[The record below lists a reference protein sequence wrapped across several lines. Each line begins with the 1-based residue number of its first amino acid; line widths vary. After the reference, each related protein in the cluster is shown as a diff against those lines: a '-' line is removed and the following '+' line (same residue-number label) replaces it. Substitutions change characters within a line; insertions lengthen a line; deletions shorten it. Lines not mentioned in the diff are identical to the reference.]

1 VWHLDIPGTAELR
14 QLAALRDQN
23 VVSLYM
29 PTTPVTA
36 QAQGDSTVMRNL
48 VDQVELD
55 DDTTE
60 LLMDLVDDETF
71 WATQAQ
77 GLGVITT
84 TDHLWTFRLPHA
96 VDEVVQVG
104 ERPKIL
110 PLIGAASEILSAH
123 VLVLAEGAVRL
134 IDLAADLPPQEVE
147 VPGMPTD
154 AASHAGKSSLGDRSH
169 SGRLVGSEGKKILVR
184 QYARAVDDALRSLLR
199 GDERPL
205 ILIAPQ
211 PINAIFRSVC
221 SYPYLLDA
229 DLQSSGD
236 RMTETE
242 IAEAVQPLLAD
253 AEEQRR
259 AQLAELLDQRR
270 SQNRV
275 LEDLAD
281 IARAATAG
289 AVDTLI
295 VDRAA
300 NESGSLDDAGNL
312 TLDDSGINVVD
323 EVAGRVLTTGGTV
336 LALPDAKTAAIL
348 RYAL

>member
-1 VWHLDIPGTAELR
+1 MPTETD
-14 QLAALRDQN
+14 AALRREQR
-23 VVSLYM
+23 LL
-29 PTTPVTA
+29 VT
-36 QAQGDSTVMRNL
+36 STATAAGFAAVGIVWGWWSQSQIIL
-48 VDQVELD
+48 LD
-55 DDTTE
+55 GMYA
-60 LLMDLVDDETF
+60 LI
-71 WATQAQ
+71 
-77 GLGVITT
+77 GLG
-84 TDHLWTFRLPHA
+84 LGLLSLRAARLVEAGPT
-96 VDEVVQVG
+96 
-104 ERPKIL
+104 PKY
-110 PLIGAASEILSAH
+110 PF
-123 VLVLAEGAVRL
+123 
-134 IDLAADLPPQEVE
+134 DLAADLPPQEVE

-184 QYARAVDDALRSLLR
+184 QYARAVDDALRPLLR

-300 NESGSLDDAGNL
+300 NESGSLDEAGNL

-336 LALPDAKTAAIL
+336 LALPDAKTSAIL

>member
-1 VWHLDIPGTAELR
+1 MPRCDASRDCWSPRQPLPPASRRSASSGAGGHTQIILLDGMYALIGLGSVLLSLR
-14 QLAALRDQN
+14 AARLVEAGPTPRNTHSTWPRIYRPRRSRFRVCPPTLR
-23 VVSLYM
+23 
-29 PTTPVTA
+29 
-36 QAQGDSTVMRNL
+36 
-48 VDQVELD
+48 
-55 DDTTE
+55 
-60 LLMDLVDDETF
+60 
-71 WATQAQ
+71 ATQAS
-77 GLGVITT
+77 
-84 TDHLWTFRLPHA
+84 R
-96 VDEVVQVG
+96 
-104 ERPKIL
+104 
-110 PLIGAASEILSAH
+110 
-123 VLVLAEGAVRL
+123 VLVTVRT
-134 IDLAADLPPQEVE
+134 
-147 VPGMPTD
+147 PGD
-154 AASHAGKSSLGDRSH
+154 WSVR
-169 SGRLVGSEGKKILVR
+169 RKKILVR
-184 QYARAVDDALRSLLR
+184 QYARAVDDALRPLLR

-289 AVDTLI
+289 PWTPNRRPRRQRV
-295 VDRAA
+295 RQSRR
-300 NESGSLDDAGNL
+300 SGQP
-312 TLDDSGINVVD
+312 DSG
-323 EVAGRVLTTGGTV
+323 
-336 LALPDAKTAAIL
+336 
-348 RYAL
+348 